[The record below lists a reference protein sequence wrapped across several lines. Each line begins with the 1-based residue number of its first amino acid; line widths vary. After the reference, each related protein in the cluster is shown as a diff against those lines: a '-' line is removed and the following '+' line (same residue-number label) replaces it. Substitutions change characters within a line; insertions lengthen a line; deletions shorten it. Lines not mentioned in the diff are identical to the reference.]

1 MSIPKETFR
10 LYSYFQTLLFFSEL
24 KIVIGKYPYKFINIE
39 NKTAVACV
47 VFSSGNEKDKN

>member
-10 LYSYFQTLLFFSEL
+10 LYSHFQTLLFFSEL

-47 VFSSGNEKDKN
+47 VFSSGNEKGKN